1 MALIFFPPYFLGFG
15 AGLGEGTMK
24 TFETS
29 DTELGLWV
37 GSILGEMKGEM
48 PNLVWLFFLSGAIFL
63 PSIQPVFS
71 F

>member
-1 MALIFFPPYFLGFG
+1 
-15 AGLGEGTMK
+15 MK